1 MVIEIKKK
9 SEEHGTF
16 YVHNEEAEWI
26 HLNLIMIITWL
37 EMDRWFFFFFFYIY
51 FSDYLQWT
59 FLQVYL

>member
-26 HLNLIMIITWL
+26 HLNLIMIIT
-37 EMDRWFFFFFFYIY
+37 
-51 FSDYLQWT
+51 
-59 FLQVYL
+59 